1 MLDND
6 GAPFDGEARRGA
18 DAVPADV
25 AGESW
30 ASAGGPGDEWEWFDA
45 DGDPVAAGRD
55 GLDAVSDVST
65 LMSVFAAQRFERVES
80 LRREAM
86 AEAAVFRGKT
96 TEILMRS
103 LRLELAAVLQVT
115 EHIAERML
123 VTADGLVN
131 RYPLMLDALSHART
145 TERHA
150 DVFVELVDQVEP
162 ELRDQVVPLA
172 VDLATTHAL
181 GSFRRLL
188 RKLVDT
194 VRASTLNE
202 RHAEAVRERRVVVQ
216 PAEDG
221 MSWVMLYTSAVK
233 AHAVHHRATAIAKTL
248 ADQEGEERSL
258 DELRADVMVD
268 LLVDGDVPAHPD
280 TARGIRAS
288 VAVTVPVLSLLDD
301 EHAQTAPGVVEG
313 VGPIPI
319 DQARELCGGADGWMR
334 VLTHPETGMV
344 LSVGR
349 DQYRPPPALRRLVAW
364 RAETCMAPGC
374 GTPANRCQTD
384 HQHAWEHGGTTEL
397 SNLAPL
403 CVGHHTIKHH
413 GGWRVTQIPDSGG
426 ALAWTSPGG
435 RRFVVQPER
444 KVPVFRPAPD
454 ADHPS
459 EATAPF

>member
-1 MLDND
+1 MFSSS
-6 GAPFDGEARRGA
+6 GTPTGGEARRDA
-18 DAVPADV
+18 DAPQSEA
-25 AGESW
+25 AGSEW
-30 ASAGGPGDEWEWFDA
+30 PDEREWFDEREWIDA

-55 GLDAVSDVST
+55 GLDAVADVST
-65 LMSVFAAQRFERVES
+65 LMSVFAAQRFERVEG

-96 TEILMRS
+96 TEIVMRS
-103 LRLELAAVLQVT
+103 LRLELATVLQVT

-123 VTADGLVN
+123 ATSDGLMN
-131 RYPLMLDALSHART
+131 RYPAMLDALSHART

-194 VRASTLNE
+194 VRAATLSD

-233 AHAVHHRATAIAKTL
+233 AHAIQHRATAIAHAL
-248 ADQEGEERSL
+248 GDQEGEERSL
-258 DELRADVMVD
+258 DELRADVLVD

-280 TARGIRAS
+280 AARGIRAA

-301 EHAQTAPGVVEG
+301 EHANTVPAVVEG

-319 DQARELCGGADGWMR
+319 EQARELCGGADGWMR

-349 DQYRPPPALRRLVAW
+349 DQYRTPAALRRLVEW
-364 RAETCMAPGC
+364 RAATCMAPGC
-374 GTPANRCQTD
+374 GTPARRCQID
-384 HQHAWEHGGTTEL
+384 HQLAWEHGGTTEL
-397 SNLAPL
+397 TNLGPL

-413 GGWRVTQIPDSGG
+413 GGWCVTQIPDSGG
-426 ALAWTSPGG
+426 ALEWLSPGG
-435 RRFVVQPER
+435 RRFVVRPER

-454 ADHPS
+454 DDRSP
-459 EATAPF
+459 EATVPF

>member
-18 DAVPADV
+18 DGLPATGAV
-25 AGESW
+25 ESW
-30 ASAGGPGDEWEWFDA
+30 FEEREWFDA

-80 LRREAM
+80 LRREAV

-96 TEILMRS
+96 TEIVMRS
-103 LRLELAAVLQVT
+103 LRLELATVLQVT
-115 EHIAERML
+115 EYIAERML
-123 VTADGLVN
+123 GTADGLVN

-150 DVFVELVDQVEP
+150 DVFVELVDRVEP
-162 ELRDQVVPLA
+162 ELREQVVPLA

-194 VRASTLNE
+194 VRAATLSE
-202 RHAEAVRERRVVVQ
+202 RHAEAIRERRVVVQ
-216 PAEDG
+216 PGEDG

-233 AHAVHHRATAIAKTL
+233 AHAVHNRATAIANVL
-248 ADQEGEERSL
+248 AEREGEERTL

-280 TARGIRAS
+280 AARGIRAT
-288 VAVTVPVLSLLDD
+288 VAVTVPALSLLND
-301 EHAQTAPGVVEG
+301 EHANTAPAVVEG

-319 DQARELCGGADGWMR
+319 DHARELCGGAGGWMR

-349 DQYRPPPALRRLVAW
+349 DQYRTPAPLRRLVEW

-374 GTPANRCQTD
+374 GTPARRCQID
-384 HQHAWEHGGTTEL
+384 HQLAWEHGGTTEL

-426 ALAWTSPGG
+426 SLEWTSPGG
-435 RRFVVQPER
+435 RRFAVQPER

-454 ADHPS
+454 NDHPPES
-459 EATAPF
+459 TAPF